1 MNDFLDLKCE
11 WEFSKIKDSY
21 FQHLGVLKNAET
33 SLNLAINFQ
42 MRFLILVHF
51 DQKGPDADKPD
62 LNLKNLCKRQSSAKT
77 IYLGRASYSK

>member
-33 SLNLAINFQ
+33 SSNLAINFR
-42 MRFLILVHF
+42 MRFLILVHCV
-51 DQKGPDADKPD
+51 QKVCAIPVIKASIDAWPGMVWAKSSKPH
-62 LNLKNLCKRQSSAKT
+62 
-77 IYLGRASYSK
+77 

>member
-33 SLNLAINFQ
+33 SSNLAINFR
-42 MRFLILVHF
+42 MRFLILVHC
-51 DQKGPDADKPD
+51 DQE
-62 LNLKNLCKRQSSAKT
+62 AKQFWMT
-77 IYLGRASYSK
+77 KSCSKMYSE